1 MRCGEIFNIK
11 VIENIFTCVRLL
23 KTSPVALSAE
33 ITTYVTQCKHTGY
46 LSDDECV
53 RCKVPDAL
61 DDGEYLLKS
70 GTRWKCLVRV
80 HE

>member
-1 MRCGEIFNIK
+1 MRCCEIFNIK
-11 VIENIFTCVRLL
+11 VIEIIFTGFRQL
-23 KTSPVALSAE
+23 KTLPVALSAE

-46 LSDDECV
+46 LSDDEWV
-53 RCKVPDAL
+53 RCKVPDPL
-61 DDGEYLLKS
+61 DDGEYLLQS